1 MIFTRLARDNKKIV
15 KVLGLVSPLFDTRRE
30 NLTPREYWQDG
41 TYFTHP
47 ARAKAVLVNLEPGR
61 RLDREAMVSL
71 GRQGA
76 GLLEARTG
84 LVTDWCGGIS
94 KDGRRVVLVF
104 KTLAHDNRTWRRR
117 ELWVEPEDLRAMAE
131 LVPRRGKDRDR
142 WQHRRRGMERGR

>member
-1 MIFTRLARDNKKIV
+1 M
-15 KVLGLVSPLFDTRRE
+15 KVLGLVSPLFDKRRE
-30 NLTPREYWQDG
+30 DLTPTEFWRAG

-61 RLDREAMVSL
+61 PLDRENLVYL

-76 GLLEARTG
+76 ALLETRTG

-104 KTLAHDNRTWRRR
+104 KKLAYDVRNWRRR

-131 LVPRRGKDRDR
+131 LVPKRERVGPWRNRKRVV
-142 WQHRRRGMERGR
+142 ERGR

>member
-1 MIFTRLARDNKKIV
+1 M
-15 KVLGLVSPLFDTRRE
+15 KVLGLVSPLFDKRRE
-30 NLTPREYWQDG
+30 DLTPTEFWQAG

-61 RLDREAMVSL
+61 PLDRENLVYL

-76 GLLEARTG
+76 ALLETRTG

-104 KTLAHDNRTWRRR
+104 KKLAYDVRNWRRR

-131 LVPRRGKDRDR
+131 LVPKRERVGPWRNRKRVV
-142 WQHRRRGMERGR
+142 ERGR